1 MPRGKNTKATKL
13 AVVVTFLAIII
24 LFPVSAALQSQITIS
39 NTGTILIPSPTPSPT
54 PSPPPSPTPSP
65 TPPPPSEPV
74 ALHVEGRYVKDIDG
88 NIITLR
94 GVNAGGFGDTA
105 AGWFRTSWS
114 ESTVRSNFAAMQSWG
129 INAVRIM
136 GTARWWL
143 ENAREDLSGNDVC
156 DTSHRD
162 AITRTIEIAEEY
174 GIYVIFTFWSIDTV
188 GPRSPT
194 IQDYLPYPPRAASQN
209 YETIRS
215 SADFVELWAG
225 NSATSSF
232 LARFAN
238 VNSPATS
245 QHVHNNGQSPPSVS
259 EALQDYPNVVYELY
273 NEPSGDDSGWSTVT
287 QQVVDAI
294 RARGDEHP
302 IMVQCGY
309 CGSFY
314 AWFNTMRNKITGR
327 SNIIF
332 SNHIYLSDGS
342 LPGNPTSYDALRQA
356 LMVEP
361 NNPPGFGLGNV
372 LNQNYPVVIGEF
384 GGGSTTFYQNL
395 LTILNEEKVSWMA
408 WEWRSGGGLYTGSF
422 TPTAFGQVVI
432 DYASAP

>member
-1 MPRGKNTKATKL
+1 MTLYVLQP
-13 AVVVTFLAIII
+13 
-24 LFPVSAALQSQITIS
+24 SAYAAS
-39 NTGTILIPSPTPSPT
+39 NG
-54 PSPPPSPTPSP
+54 
-65 TPPPPSEPV
+65 
-74 ALHVEGRYVKDIDG
+74 LHVEGQYIKDAAG
-88 NIITLR
+88 NTIVLR
-94 GVNAGGFGDTA
+94 GVNGGGFGDLA
-105 AGWFRTSWS
+105 SGWGTSNWN
-114 ESTVRSNFAAMQSWG
+114 EQTVRNNFAAMKSYG
-129 INAVRIM
+129 VNAIRIM
-136 GTARWWL
+136 GTIRWWL
-143 ENAREDLSGNDVC
+143 ENSKESYQTGA
-156 DTSHRD
+156 DTCGISHRD
-162 AITRTIEIAEEY
+162 AITRTIEIAQEY

-259 EALQDYPNVVYELY
+259 EALQNYPNVIYELY

-294 RARGDEHP
+294 RARGDQTP

-314 AWFNTMRNKITGR
+314 AWFNTMYNKLSSRT
-327 SNIIF
+327 NIIY

-342 LPGNPTSYDALRQA
+342 LPGNPTSYADLRDA
-356 LMVEP
+356 LMVAP

-372 LNQNYPVVIGEF
+372 LNHNVPVIIGEF
-384 GGGSTTFYQNL
+384 GGGTTTFYQNL
-395 LTILNEEKVSWMA
+395 LTILNEENVGWCA
-408 WEWRSGGGLYTGSF
+408 WEWRSGSLYTGSF
-422 TPTAFGQVVI
+422 SPTSFGQVVQE
-432 DYASAP
+432 YASAP